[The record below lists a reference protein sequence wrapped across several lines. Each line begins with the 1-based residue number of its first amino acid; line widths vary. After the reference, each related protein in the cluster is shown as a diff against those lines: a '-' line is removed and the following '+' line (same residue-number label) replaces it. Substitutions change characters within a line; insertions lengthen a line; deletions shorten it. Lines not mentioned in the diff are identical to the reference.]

1 MSSESKRE
9 DEKTQREKPRRKRKQ
24 KKNRRVVI
32 AAARR
37 KEKVREGRNE
47 MKKNLLKCPITLR
60 ASQNSKLISSV
71 KTY

>member
-1 MSSESKRE
+1 MKKHKEKSLGERE
-9 DEKTQREKPRRKRKQ
+9 NK

-60 ASQNSKLISSV
+60 ASQNSKLISSI